1 MEPRPAA
8 ALTPANAASVF
19 ISKQAIM

>member
-8 ALTPANAASVF
+8 ALAPANAASVF